1 MKRAVTII
9 AACLLATAVWA
20 QDTQDAQPGT
30 PAWKKMKMEHAE
42 LGHRMG
48 PGGPGFGMPPGPWW
62 KNSEIVQK
70 INLSDAQVQQIEGIF
85 QQDRTTLETAGR
97 ALKDAEMA
105 LKPMIDAEPL
115 NDAQINAQLDTIAQ
129 ARMNLEK
136 THAQMLLAIRHVLT
150 HDQWTAL
157 QAIGPP
163 DKAHMFGPRMRKPM
177 LDGEPK
183 PPQEF

>member
-1 MKRAVTII
+1 MKRAVIVI
-9 AACLLATAVWA
+9 AACLVTTAMWA
-20 QDTQDAQPGT
+20 QDTQGTQSGAPG
-30 PAWKKMKMEHAE
+30 WKAMKMRR
-42 LGHRMG
+42 GMMG
-48 PGGPGFGMPPGPWW
+48 PGGPGFGIPPGPWW

-85 QQDRTTLETAGR
+85 EQNRTTLENAGQ
-97 ALKDAEMA
+97 AVKNAEMA
-105 LKPMIDAEPL
+105 LKPMVDAEPL

-157 QAIGPP
+157 QSLGPP
-163 DKAHMFGPRMRKPM
+163 EKPRMFEYRMRKPAP
-177 LDGEPK
+177 DGTAK
-183 PPQEF
+183 PPEEFF